1 MSTSGS
7 GSPTQSYHHG
17 NLRQALIDAAVEMLE
32 QGENFSLRAVARWAG
47 VSQTAPYRH
56 FPDRSKLE
64 SAVAAQGFRALGEEL
79 FAGREAPT
87 RPEDLPD
94 FAVGYVRFAVERP
107 RMFRLMFGT
116 ECDDENDERVQAA
129 GFLQAALTE
138 RLQAIYPGTAVDD
151 LAVGLW
157 STVHGLAFLHLDG
170 KFPSEPSDQMDNR
183 VRSAFAAVLGLAG
196 QTVAR

>member
-1 MSTSGS
+1 MSTSGPAS
-7 GSPTQSYHHG
+7 ATQSYHHG

-56 FPDRSKLE
+56 FSDRSKLE

-79 FAGREAPT
+79 FAGREAPS

-107 RMFRLMFGT
+107 RMFRLMFGS

-129 GFLQAALTE
+129 GALQAALAD
-138 RLQAIYPGTAVDD
+138 RLRAVYPGVDVGD

-157 STVHGLAFLHLDG
+157 GTAHGLAFLHLDG
-170 KFPSEPSDQMDNR
+170 KFPAEPAGQMDGR
-183 VRSAFAAVLGLAG
+183 VRAAFRSVLGLAG
-196 QTVAR
+196 

>member
-1 MSTSGS
+1 MAASGSTST
-7 GSPTQSYHHG
+7 TQRYHHG

-56 FPDRSKLE
+56 FSDRAKLE

-79 FAGREAPT
+79 FAGREAPST
-87 RPEDLPD
+87 PEDLPD

-116 ECDDENDERVQAA
+116 ECDDQNDERVQAA
-129 GFLQAALTE
+129 GMLQAALSE
-138 RLQAIYPGTAVDD
+138 NLRAVYPDTPVDD

-157 STVHGLAFLHLDG
+157 STAHGLAFLHLDG
-170 KFPSEPSDQMDNR
+170 KFPAEPADEMYDR
-183 VRSAFAAVLGLAG
+183 VRSAFLAVLGLAG
-196 QTVAR
+196 

>member
-7 GSPTQSYHHG
+7 ASPAHSYHHG

-32 QGENFSLRAVARWAG
+32 QGENFSLRAVARKVG

-56 FPDRSKLE
+56 FSDRSKLE

-79 FAGREAPT
+79 FVGQQEPT
-87 RPEDLPD
+87 TPIDLAD

-107 RMFRLMFGT
+107 RMFRLMFGS
-116 ECDDENDERVQAA
+116 ECDDQNDERVQAA
-129 GFLQAALTE
+129 AFLQVTLTDNL
-138 RLQAIYPGTAVDD
+138 RAIYPNAPVDN

-157 STVHGLAFLHLDG
+157 STAHGLAFLHLDG
-170 KFPSEPSDQMDNR
+170 KLSADPAEEMYDR
-183 VRSAFAAVLGLAG
+183 VRSAFLAVLGQAG
-196 QTVAR
+196 

>member
-7 GSPTQSYHHG
+7 TSTTQSYHHG

-56 FPDRSKLE
+56 FSDRAKLE

-79 FAGREAPT
+79 FVERAGPSS
-87 RPEDLPD
+87 PEDLAD
-94 FAVGYVRFAVERP
+94 FAVAYVRFAVERP
-107 RMFRLMFGT
+107 RMFRLMFGS

-129 GFLQAALTE
+129 GMLQTALSENLRTV
-138 RLQAIYPGTAVDD
+138 YPDGAVDD

-157 STVHGLAFLHLDG
+157 STAHGLAFLHLDG
-170 KFPSEPSDQMDNR
+170 KFPAEPAEEMYDR
-183 VRSAFAAVLGLAG
+183 VRSAFLAVLGLAG
-196 QTVAR
+196 

>member
-7 GSPTQSYHHG
+7 ATTQSYHHG

-56 FPDRSKLE
+56 FSDRSKLE

-79 FAGREAPT
+79 SVGRGGPSS
-87 RPEDLPD
+87 PEGLAD
-94 FAVGYVRFAVERP
+94 FAVSYVRFAVERP
-107 RMFRLMFGT
+107 RMFRLMFGS

-129 GFLQAALTE
+129 GILQAALTE
-138 RLQAIYPGTAVDD
+138 SLWAVYPDRAVDD

-157 STVHGLAFLHLDG
+157 STAHGLAFLHLDG
-170 KFPSEPSDQMDNR
+170 KFPAEPDDEMYDR
-183 VRSAFAAVLGLAG
+183 VRAAFLAVLGLAG
-196 QTVAR
+196 